1 MMLLKM
7 PPWSYHAMRLSRV
20 WVAEA
25 LLSFALIGKAFFVFY
40 TCMRCFSLGS
50 PLVFLAVL

>member
-1 MMLLKM
+1 MLLKM